1 MIFFTTHQRQEV
13 CAWSSSE
20 RHRVLLVDQQVLL
33 AALHLGGEVKVK
45 DANANVTTGG
55 EVEVKDNANVTTGGR
70 GQRKGN
76 ANVTTGIE
84 AVVEVNWRID
94 MRATGSKHVILLL
107 SIQML

>member
-1 MIFFTTHQRQEV
+1 MKIWRMIFFLTHQWQKV

-20 RHRVLLVDQQVLL
+20 SHWVLLVDQQVLL
-33 AALHLGGEVKVK
+33 AALHLGGEGK
-45 DANANVTTGG
+45 
-55 EVEVKDNANVTTGGR
+55 VKDNANVTTGGR

-107 SIQML
+107 SNQML